1 MSVRIPRILSAVYGS
16 VWAVRPE
23 TLQAVLEAVNAHAY
37 TRAPRSLVASA
48 ASDLAT
54 ERDASVLSGSLNSQ
68 LSTLNSAPAKRYFVT
83 PQGTAVVPVDGMIG
97 QHLSNFETEC
107 GGFDI
112 ATLVEDLDEIEANA
126 GIQDVLL
133 VLRSPG
139 GVVTG
144 VPEAADRIASMTK
157 RVVAFTDSMAASA
170 AYWLASQA
178 DEIWLTPSAEVG
190 SIGVYTALVDE
201 SAAWAREGYRREL
214 IKAGR
219 HKATGISGLPISD
232 DDRALLQEAVNET
245 YNTFTTAVRAG
256 RGDLPDDVMQ
266 GQMFSANRAL
276 DAGLA
281 DGIVASYRSALATM
295 DEQRS

>member
-23 TLQAVLEAVNAHAY
+23 TLQAVIETVNAHAY
-37 TRAPRSLVASA
+37 SRAPRSLHTAA

-54 ERDASVLSGSLNSQ
+54 ERDASVIAAAPGSGGQ
-68 LSTLNSAPAKRYFVT
+68 PKRYFVT
-83 PQGTAVVPVDGMIG
+83 PQGTAVVPVDGIIG
-97 QHLSNFETEC
+97 QHLSAMETEC

-112 ATLVEDLDEIEANA
+112 ATLVEDLDEIEANT

-144 VPEAADRIASMTK
+144 VPEAADRLASMTK

-178 DEIWLTPSAEVG
+178 DEIWMTPSAEVG

-214 IKAGR
+214 IKAGK
-219 HKATGISGLPISD
+219 HKGMGMSGLPLD
-232 DDRALLQEAVNET
+232 DEDRALLQEAVDET
-245 YNTFTTAVRAG
+245 YAAFTTAVRAG
-256 RGDLPDDVMQ
+256 RGDLTDAVMQ
-266 GQMFSANRAL
+266 GQMFSADRAL

-281 DGIVASYRSALATM
+281 DGIVASYREALATM
-295 DEQRS
+295 DEQRN

>member
-1 MSVRIPRILSAVYGS
+1 MTVRIPRILSAVYGS
-16 VWAVRPE
+16 IWAVRPE
-23 TLQAVLEAVNAHAY
+23 TLQAIIETVNAHAY
-37 TRAPRSLVASA
+37 SPAPRAVQAAGADIATECAASA
-48 ASDLAT
+48 AAPG
-54 ERDASVLSGSLNSQ
+54 SGGQ
-68 LSTLNSAPAKRYFVT
+68 STRYLVT
-83 PQGTAVVPVDGMIG
+83 PQGTAVVTVDGIIG
-97 QHLSNFETEC
+97 HHLSAMETEC

-112 ATLVEDLDEIEANA
+112 ATLVEDLNEIEANG

-178 DEIWLTPSAEVG
+178 DEIWMTPSAEVG

-219 HKATGISGLPISD
+219 HKAAGMSGLPLAD
-232 DDRALLQEAVNET
+232 EDRALLQESVNEI
-245 YNTFTTAVRAG
+245 YASFTAAVRAG
-256 RGDLPDDVMQ
+256 RGDLPGEVLQ
-266 GQMFSANRAL
+266 GQMFSAIRAL

-281 DGIVASYRSALATM
+281 DGIIGASSEALATM
-295 DEQRS
+295 RILRN